1 MHETVKKLPTSKGG
15 IDFFSLS
22 NVVKETTL
30 CQVCQECYVQ
40 GCECE
45 CECKYGVCEMK
56 RLNKQLVEKK
66 EGKAGEGTKNTKNKK
81 IIAESSAIAMPD
93 RPRPRPCAAQRA
105 AFGPPRHP

>member
-56 RLNKQLVEKK
+56 RLNKPTCGKK
-66 EGKAGEGTKNTKNKK
+66 GR
-81 IIAESSAIAMPD
+81 ESRRGNQEYQEQENYS
-93 RPRPRPCAAQRA
+93 
-105 AFGPPRHP
+105 